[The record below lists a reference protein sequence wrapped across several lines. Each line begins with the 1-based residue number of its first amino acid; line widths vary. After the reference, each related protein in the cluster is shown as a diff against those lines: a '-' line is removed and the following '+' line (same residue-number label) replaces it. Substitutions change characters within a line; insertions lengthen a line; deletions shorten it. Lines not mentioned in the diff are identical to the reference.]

1 VGSNPNVYITIKNT
15 FGLKETYQ
23 INSQTFYSVNDR
35 SPVAKGSYSEFN
47 KDLMDFNKW
56 ENMFGSPKL
65 ARAKTFNTFVIETM
79 KALLE
84 LVSGSNLG
92 NYSDDST
99 CGRSTDLFGSFTP
112 TINYFLK

>member
-1 VGSNPNVYITIKNT
+1 
-15 FGLKETYQ
+15 
-23 INSQTFYSVNDR
+23 
-35 SPVAKGSYSEFN
+35 
-47 KDLMDFNKW
+47 
-56 ENMFGSPKL
+56 
-65 ARAKTFNTFVIETM
+65 M

-112 TINYFLK
+112 TNRLFSQMK